1 MGYQDELRKLP
12 DVDPNAQHIA
22 RVVRDRI
29 RTELSYLFDYPQY
42 GQVTY
47 RKSKNVFVFEFGGPG
62 FHSDEAD
69 FELKRAKRA
78 EALTELLG
86 HRIEPVVEDCLSED
100 GFSWLHDSGLW
111 KQRFV
116 FQAC

>member
-1 MGYQDELRKLP
+1 M
-12 DVDPNAQHIA
+12 NC
-22 RVVRDRI
+22 
-29 RTELSYLFDYPQY
+29 
-42 GQVTY
+42 

-78 EALTELLG
+78 EALAELLG
-86 HRIEPVVEDCLSED
+86 HRIEPIVEDQLSED

-111 KQRFV
+111 KQPFV
-116 FQAC
+116 FRVS